1 MFRLSY
7 SEDFLV
13 PIILAIFFGI
23 IIATQIYTA
32 AHRGTRYAITLVAVG
47 LSFYCYTVLMV
58 PPIEEAFTN
67 AVGIASISPFLKDL
81 FLLAG
86 LISCMVLWKSL
97 RIPQIVYW
105 VAASLLAIYLVVAIA
120 AWIQNRQRC
129 TMATTPEFQA
139 CAQTELGGA
148 LAQLYLYAVVV
159 ILLICT
165 LVFLRPLG
173 ETRSPGRIAG
183 GLLLVSLTLILIWT
197 LLCMAGVFDVY
208 FRGELGPLQYFFRT
222 PIAAAA
228 ALAWMLSAMYLPV
241 ARMWSAITFRVRAS
255 TVLKELDVSRDTPVI
270 AGGRARYGVVDAMD
284 ALGRRIHEDGLR
296 VIPCCPTEGA
306 DTVADYL
313 LGLGVP
319 IEVPV
324 PVTADHQQQRAWLMQ
339 VSKNMDAPKSHREK
353 SHAI

>member
-23 IIATQIYTA
+23 IIAAQIYAA

-47 LSFYCYTVLMV
+47 LSFYGYTVLMV
-58 PPIEEAFTN
+58 PPIEEALTN

-86 LISCMVLWKSL
+86 LISCIVLWKAL
-97 RIPQIVYW
+97 RIPKAMYW
-105 VAASLLAIYLVVAIA
+105 VAAILLAIYLVVAIA
-120 AWIQNRQRC
+120 AWTQNRQRC
-129 TMATTPEFQA
+129 TVATTPEFQA

-148 LAQLYLYAVVV
+148 LAQLYLYAVIVV
-159 ILLICT
+159 LLIAT
-165 LVFLRPLG
+165 LAFLRPIG
-173 ETRSPGRIAG
+173 DTRSPGRIAG
-183 GLLLVSLTLILIWT
+183 SLLLASLTFILIWT

-222 PIAAAA
+222 PIAASA

-241 ARMWSAITFRVRAS
+241 ARMWSAVTFRVRAS

-284 ALGRRIHEDGLR
+284 ALGRKIHEDGLR
-296 VIPCCPTEGA
+296 IIPCCPQEGA

-313 LGLGVP
+313 LDIDTP

-339 VSKNMDAPKSHREK
+339 VSKIMDAPKINGEK
-353 SHAI
+353 SHAV